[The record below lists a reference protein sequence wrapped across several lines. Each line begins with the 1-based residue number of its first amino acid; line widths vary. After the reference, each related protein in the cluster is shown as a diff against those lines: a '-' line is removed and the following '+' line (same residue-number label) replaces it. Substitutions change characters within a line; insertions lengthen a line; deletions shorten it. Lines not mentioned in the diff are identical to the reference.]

1 MFLFFFILENINIV
15 MTRVSDSPVSYAVL
29 ILCVVFVFLNMVSSD
44 CQMEL
49 VFY

>member
-29 ILCVVFVFLNMVSSD
+29 ILWVVFVFLNMVSSD